1 MIYKLKELIQIKN
14 GCDYKALGTGDVP
27 VYGSGGLMT
36 RVNKFLYDGESVLL
50 PRKGTLDNIM
60 YVCGQFWTVDTM
72 YWTIVDKSKVL
83 PLYLYYYL
91 SLLDISSR
99 DSGSTLPSMTFDS
112 YYTLEVDIPDIQV
125 QQKVVNVIQPIDRK
139 IKRNSQINDNLQ
151 HLIVDIYNYWF
162 IQLCFPNQD
171 GKPYKY
177 SGGEVVFDRN
187 INRQKPSSWRV
198 SRVSDICNTQLGGT
212 PDTSEEDY
220 WNGEIPWLNSGEV
233 ASSPIVSAEKRIT
246 SVGLNKSAT
255 SFSKAGAVLMSI
267 TRYIRPSVLGIDA
280 CYNQSVVAIE
290 PTEDI
295 KTEYLYPFF
304 LSMVD
309 TYMTLRTGAQQP
321 HINKKIVDDTYLLI
335 PSGDVLSKYYDL
347 TSPILFK
354 QISVAKE
361 TQELITVRNQL
372 LPMLLAGQATIAD

>member
-1 MIYKLKELIQIKN
+1 
-14 GCDYKALGTGDVP
+14 
-27 VYGSGGLMT
+27 
-36 RVNKFLYDGESVLL
+36 
-50 PRKGTLDNIM
+50 
-60 YVCGQFWTVDTM
+60 
-72 YWTIVDKSKVL
+72 
-83 PLYLYYYL
+83 
-91 SLLDISSR
+91 
-99 DSGSTLPSMTFDS
+99 
-112 YYTLEVDIPDIQV
+112 
-125 QQKVVNVIQPIDRK
+125 
-139 IKRNSQINDNLQ
+139 
-151 HLIVDIYNYWF
+151 
-162 IQLCFPNQD
+162 
-171 GKPYKY
+171 
-177 SGGEVVFDRN
+177 
-187 INRQKPSSWRV
+187 
-198 SRVSDICNTQLGGT
+198 
-212 PDTSEEDY
+212 
-220 WNGEIPWLNSGEV
+220 
-233 ASSPIVSAEKRIT
+233 
-246 SVGLNKSAT
+246 
-255 SFSKAGAVLMSI
+255 MSI